1 MKRKILLLTLC
12 LTLVLV
18 AEPREIISD
27 GTTKPTMQTPRR
39 LIDIQKPLIGRKA
52 IENMRG
58 VLWAQIPDTT
68 APGHA
73 CQLDSINPF
82 EADICDDIEPTG
94 SGWAIDSVTSYWSN
108 WNGFSSWANVPNIH
122 FLVYADSGIATPH
135 PVDSPFVE
143 VVVQQ
148 ANYTATQIAAGVNGV
163 FRVDMELPSTVVL
176 PGGVRYWIEVQ
187 PSMDFSVGG
196 QTGWQE
202 EVAIGNGQESYN
214 RFPLLGTDPWATA
227 TTTFGSTYE
236 AGFILYGSIVSY
248 TITWDFETGLQGWT
262 HTNGLAFPEAWAV
275 QPSGLHSLYTP
286 PAAGD
291 SSMWIDSDAAGSGS
305 TVHDTALSPVLI
317 PNTATTDWL
326 WYGFGFNNLGSDFL
340 EVGIKYFDGST
351 WTVVPLRTYTAD
363 TVGADSIDVSA
374 YNTYQWIQVY
384 FYYDAPGWDW
394 YAVFDNVTID
404 AEIYVPEHDVGA
416 IAINEPGSAIDPYT
430 PFTPTATFKNFG
442 NNAETFDAYYLID
455 SAGSVVYS
463 QTVSLTLNPGDDST
477 HMFPGYT
484 SAGVGVIYD
493 IFAYTILAGDGN
505 PGNDTTYQQTH
516 IFLNELVSEW
526 TDAAPTIDGT
536 IDTLTEWSNAGIYD
550 ISDIMGIGGAGI
562 SNNPGDCLLYLMN
575 DSNYLYMAVDYV
587 ADISLE
593 DYDQF
598 GPYFDENHD
607 GAWDTDSTEGN
618 FWFYWDG
625 SNDLI
630 VYRSIPD
637 YTQRPAPG
645 VSYQRT
651 LVGHQRYEVSIPLG
665 DDTRPNFQNLN
676 YSQFPDTFGF
686 YIYALDNATGD
697 YGGYWPTGGCI
708 WDDPSTYGD
717 ILLSEWTSGIGED
730 EERPSTY
737 ELSLGNSIVHSSGL
751 EIKYTLP
758 RKSDISIGVYDAMGR
773 VVYSLRKDD
782 VEAGW
787 YELKIANDIP
797 SGIYFVNMKAG
808 EFSQTKKAILFR

>member
-248 TITWDFETGLQGWT
+248 TL
-262 HTNGLAFPEAWAV
+262 
-275 QPSGLHSLYTP
+275 
-286 PAAGD
+286 
-291 SSMWIDSDAAGSGS
+291 
-305 TVHDTALSPVLI
+305 
-317 PNTATTDWL
+317 
-326 WYGFGFNNLGSDFL
+326 
-340 EVGIKYFDGST
+340 
-351 WTVVPLRTYTAD
+351 
-363 TVGADSIDVSA
+363 
-374 YNTYQWIQVY
+374 
-384 FYYDAPGWDW
+384 
-394 YAVFDNVTID
+394 NVD
-404 AEIYVPEHDVGA
+404 R
-416 IAINEPGSAIDPYT
+416 
-430 PFTPTATFKNFG
+430 
-442 NNAETFDAYYLID
+442 L
-455 SAGSVVYS
+455 
-463 QTVSLTLNPGDDST
+463 
-477 HMFPGYT
+477 
-484 SAGVGVIYD
+484 
-493 IFAYTILAGDGN
+493 
-505 PGNDTTYQQTH
+505 
-516 IFLNELVSEW
+516 
-526 TDAAPTIDGT
+526 
-536 IDTLTEWSNAGIYD
+536 
-550 ISDIMGIGGAGI
+550 
-562 SNNPGDCLLYLMN
+562 
-575 DSNYLYMAVDYV
+575 
-587 ADISLE
+587 
-593 DYDQF
+593 
-598 GPYFDENHD
+598 
-607 GAWDTDSTEGN
+607 
-618 FWFYWDG
+618 
-625 SNDLI
+625 
-630 VYRSIPD
+630 
-637 YTQRPAPG
+637 
-645 VSYQRT
+645 
-651 LVGHQRYEVSIPLG
+651 
-665 DDTRPNFQNLN
+665 
-676 YSQFPDTFGF
+676 
-686 YIYALDNATGD
+686 
-697 YGGYWPTGGCI
+697 
-708 WDDPSTYGD
+708 
-717 ILLSEWTSGIGED
+717 
-730 EERPSTY
+730 
-737 ELSLGNSIVHSSGL
+737 
-751 EIKYTLP
+751 
-758 RKSDISIGVYDAMGR
+758 
-773 VVYSLRKDD
+773 
-782 VEAGW
+782 
-787 YELKIANDIP
+787 
-797 SGIYFVNMKAG
+797 
-808 EFSQTKKAILFR
+808 